1 MTRAELRTETRQ
13 LVQEPTAKKFTDA
26 MLNSW
31 LDRSVEK
38 VWASL
43 VFGIRDGYGVEESSS
58 DTSIVSGTSRYAWPD
73 KSSRKMIRLERVER
87 VGASIS
93 YPYDLIEIAKDE
105 RHEYTSAASSDYPR
119 VYYPEAPYIV
129 LVPTPT
135 ASIASALR
143 FHGTWEHGYF
153 SGDSASP
160 SFPTRYHY
168 LVAYRAAMMALHLDE
183 SSGEW
188 VAQEYARGVLDM
200 IGEMQPDRP
209 IYIRDTSDNI

>member
-1 MTRAELRTETRQ
+1 MTRSELRTEVRQ
-13 LVQEPTAKKFTDA
+13 QIQEPTAKKFTDA

-38 VWASL
+38 VWARL
-43 VFGIRDGYGVEESSS
+43 AFGVRDGYGVEESSS
-58 DTSIVSGTSRYAWPD
+58 DTSIVSGTARYAWPD

-87 VGASIS
+87 VGSDIQYPFDLVEIS
-93 YPYDLIEIAKDE
+93 KEE
-105 RHEYTSAASSDYPR
+105 RHDYTVAGTTAYPR

-143 FHGTWEHGYF
+143 FHGTWEHGSF

-160 SFPTRYHY
+160 SFPSRYHF

-183 SSGEW
+183 TSGEW
-188 VAQEYARGVLDM
+188 IATEYTKGLLDM
-200 IGEMQPDRP
+200 LGDMQPDRP
-209 IYIRDTSDNI
+209 VYSRDTSDDI